1 MFERVKELCE
11 ERNISIRELERQLGY
26 SRNTLYSLK
35 NQTPGIDKV
44 VKIADYFNVSTD
56 YLLER
61 TNIKE
66 ISKSRKDYDVKE
78 KLEQLL
84 EALETENNLQYNVE
98 RVSEKETR
106 KYVGDS
112 LPNGDSVANRD
123 ISEEEIVKDIGVK
136 LKQILLE
143 LETND
148 NLQYNGKPITA
159 QEKSNIEVALKVV
172 LEIKKSSGN

>member
-56 YLLER
+56 YLLGR
-61 TNIKE
+61 TDVKG

-78 KLEQLL
+78 KLEQIL
-84 EALETENNLQYNVE
+84 EALEIENNLQYNVE

-112 LPNGDSVANRD
+112 LPNGDSVTNRNLG
-123 ISEEEIVKDIGVK
+123 EEEIVKDIGIK

-148 NLQYNGKPITA
+148 ELQYNGKPITK
-159 QEKSNIEVALKVV
+159 QEKSNIEVAL
-172 LEIKKSSGN
+172 EIVIGINESSGN